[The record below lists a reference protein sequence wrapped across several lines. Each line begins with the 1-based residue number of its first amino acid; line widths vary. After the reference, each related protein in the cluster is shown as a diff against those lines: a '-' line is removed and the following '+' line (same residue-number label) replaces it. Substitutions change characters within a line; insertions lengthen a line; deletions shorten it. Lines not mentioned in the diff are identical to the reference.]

1 MAEEGTLERRIVTVL
16 FADLVGFTPL
26 SERLDAEDVAAIQD
40 AYFAGVRETVGR
52 YGGRLEKFIGDAAVA
67 AFGVPRARDDDAER
81 ATRAGAAIVNAV
93 EQLGA
98 RLGLE
103 PGELQVRVGIQTGEV
118 VHAVSGPDAGR
129 VTGDTVNT
137 AARLQ
142 AAAPPGRVLLGEE
155 TSLAVAEIV
164 ELEVVE
170 PIQLKGK
177 ARPVNACLVT
187 SFRAE
192 RSRDAAM
199 GRLRAPTV
207 GRAAEQ
213 AALGEALTRLRDR
226 TTGTERWLVVAPPGV
241 GKSRLLAELLAD
253 AGSRGLAAHRVR
265 VVLEPEAPF
274 APVAELVRTALVDAG
289 ATPGDAAALRHVLAD
304 GGLTE
309 PRRSIV
315 ATELER
321 LLEPTTGEVAGSTTR
336 DARFGAWLDGL
347 DALARGP
354 VVWAVEDLHWATA
367 DLIAFVSALEAHVGS
382 PRLLVIASRP
392 SLLERAPGFA
402 TVDAGPHR
410 LLDLRPLP
418 ADDAADL
425 IGRLVGDALPRS
437 LVERIAERADGNPLF
452 IEELLRGWVSMGT
465 LEPLDDGWRL
475 AVTPDEVALPAS
487 VQAIYA
493 AQLDDLPVAPRRAAR
508 RASVSGRRVPLDA
521 LAALDVPDREAAI
534 DVLVRRD
541 IVAMTDPDP
550 VSGPAVAY
558 RHALLRDAGYASLAR
573 AERALLHLRLAR
585 WLEVT
590 AGARADSV
598 AAAIAAHWELAV
610 INAPAL
616 AVDVGDGVSRA
627 DARRAA
633 AAWLER
639 SAGVARRIA
648 AHEGAADLLRR
659 AVALTDDDEVI
670 DRARRLTALA
680 EAEGIDSLERARDGY
695 AAVVDLLTPLVPR
708 DGADHPARTA
718 YADAAA
724 RLTEVHIERLEFDAA
739 DFAGAT
745 ALATLGTARGR
756 VSHQDRAE
764 PEPGDGGPR
773 QRLRGGA
780 PAGRG
785 PPRGRP
791 ADRRRGA
798 HPCGRRGACR
808 IAARGGP
815 GGPRRLGGRLGGCTR
830 RRRRE
835 GHDLRSDQW
844 RVAPAIDGSRERR
857 AAHG

>member
-16 FADLVGFTPL
+16 FADLVEFTPL

-213 AALGEALTRLRDR
+213 ATLGEALTRLQDR

-253 AGSRGLAAHRVR
+253 AGSRGLPAHRVR

-418 ADDAADL
+418 AA
-425 IGRLVGDALPRS
+425 
-437 LVERIAERADGNPLF
+437 
-452 IEELLRGWVSMGT
+452 
-465 LEPLDDGWRL
+465 
-475 AVTPDEVALPAS
+475 
-487 VQAIYA
+487 
-493 AQLDDLPVAPRRAAR
+493 
-508 RASVSGRRVPLDA
+508 
-521 LAALDVPDREAAI
+521 
-534 DVLVRRD
+534 
-541 IVAMTDPDP
+541 
-550 VSGPAVAY
+550 
-558 RHALLRDAGYASLAR
+558 
-573 AERALLHLRLAR
+573 
-585 WLEVT
+585 
-590 AGARADSV
+590 
-598 AAAIAAHWELAV
+598 
-610 INAPAL
+610 
-616 AVDVGDGVSRA
+616 
-627 DARRAA
+627 
-633 AAWLER
+633 
-639 SAGVARRIA
+639 
-648 AHEGAADLLRR
+648 
-659 AVALTDDDEVI
+659 
-670 DRARRLTALA
+670 
-680 EAEGIDSLERARDGY
+680 
-695 AAVVDLLTPLVPR
+695 
-708 DGADHPARTA
+708 
-718 YADAAA
+718 
-724 RLTEVHIERLEFDAA
+724 
-739 DFAGAT
+739 
-745 ALATLGTARGR
+745 
-756 VSHQDRAE
+756 
-764 PEPGDGGPR
+764 
-773 QRLRGGA
+773 
-780 PAGRG
+780 
-785 PPRGRP
+785 
-791 ADRRRGA
+791 
-798 HPCGRRGACR
+798 
-808 IAARGGP
+808 
-815 GGPRRLGGRLGGCTR
+815 TR
-830 RRRRE
+830 RT
-835 GHDLRSDQW
+835 
-844 RVAPAIDGSRERR
+844 
-857 AAHG
+857 